1 MTDYTDELERP
12 SFGVSSMS
20 ASDTFFGH
28 WSHRF
33 GNNMAHC
40 TAWFAARPD
49 PCAEPKGFVHLA
61 GYGFKPY
68 RPMLLKLLA
77 HRPNSSAPPLEPM
90 EARGLCLA
98 FQSVLSTIE
107 DPRSGVPRVG

>member
-1 MTDYTDELERP
+1 MEELAALAALVP
-12 SFGVSSMS
+12 GGLPKPPL
-20 ASDTFFGH
+20 D
-28 WSHRF
+28 
-33 GNNMAHC
+33 